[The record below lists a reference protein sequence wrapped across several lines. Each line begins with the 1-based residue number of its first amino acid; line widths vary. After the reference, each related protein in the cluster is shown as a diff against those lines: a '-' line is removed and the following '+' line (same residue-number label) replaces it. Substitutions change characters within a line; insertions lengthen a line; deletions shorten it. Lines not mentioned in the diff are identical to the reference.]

1 MMKNTILKTVGASI
15 LAGFLAVSMGCKGP
29 NTAGIDD
36 WGLDP
41 NGTGSLGGIPVYGD
55 NLDQPQD
62 GDRTLVDPVYF
73 AYDSSQV
80 NPAESGKCEQ
90 VASLIRQGKYKGVI
104 LEGHADERGSREYNM
119 SLGERRAE
127 AVREYLVGL
136 GVDYT
141 HIQTRSFGEEQPADP
156 GQNEA
161 AYQKNRRV
169 VFAIY

>member
-1 MMKNTILKTVGASI
+1 MKNTVLKTVGASI
-15 LAGFLAVSMGCKGP
+15 LAGFLAVSMGCTKTNP
-29 NTAGIDD
+29 NAGG
-36 WGLDP
+36 WDP
-41 NGTGSLGGIPVYGD
+41 DSAVIEGGVPAFTST
-55 NLDQPQD
+55 LDQPVD
-62 GDRTLVDPVYF
+62 GNRSLVDPVYF

-80 NPAESGKCEQ
+80 NPEEGIKCEQ
-90 VASLIRQGKYKGVI
+90 VASMIRQGQYKGVI

-119 SLGERRAE
+119 SLGERRAD

-156 GQNEA
+156 GQTEA